1 MKHWKQREV
10 EEPLPPHTQPKNTH
24 GKVTCKVFRF
34 CEPFWSR
41 FKGAKMRGAA
51 RIFAIDMRL
60 GQPRQACLSMIFGH
74 FHPEKLG
81 KISNLISIFSDGLKS
96 LTSFSFGG
104 VLEWEHA
111 RMVDSTRVAFFLG
124 AEVKVMGEAPI
135 LINPRLLRRVSPSAT
150 CCLSWILSTE
160 KKTKQGPYHLQM
172 DLWSL

>member
-1 MKHWKQREV
+1 MERSHVRFSGSANRSEAVLKVPKCV
-10 EEPLPPHTQPKNTH
+10 VLLGSLPS
-24 GKVTCKVFRF
+24 TCDLANLVRKR
-34 CEPFWSR
+34 WWN
-41 FKGAKMRGAA
+41 G
-51 RIFAIDMRL
+51 
-60 GQPRQACLSMIFGH
+60 RQVVVSMIFGH

-160 KKTKQGPYHLQM
+160 KNETRPV
-172 DLWSL
+172 SLTNGLMVPINGLK